1 MAPFLLSYE
10 RKEMALLGTAERGL
24 RIMKDRDAD
33 EGLLLWLGTRLWF
46 YKIKIMIDCDADA
59 GLSKKFLLVSAAGIA
74 YLVNK
79 LWSRLHLMV

>member
-33 EGLLLWLGTRLWF
+33 EGLLL
-46 YKIKIMIDCDADA
+46 
-59 GLSKKFLLVSAAGIA
+59 
-74 YLVNK
+74 
-79 LWSRLHLMV
+79 